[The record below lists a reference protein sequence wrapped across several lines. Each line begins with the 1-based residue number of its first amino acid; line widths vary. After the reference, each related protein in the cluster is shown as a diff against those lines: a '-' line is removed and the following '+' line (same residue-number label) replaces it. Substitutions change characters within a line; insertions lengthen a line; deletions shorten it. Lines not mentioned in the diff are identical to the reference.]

1 MRLTSFNLTRF
12 FKMDFGIKTKTKLT
26 SLNLTRFLKPILEQ
40 KQNEIKVTQ
49 FDEIFEVDL
58 GIKTKNNI
66 Y

>member
-1 MRLTSFNLTRF
+1 MRFMKWIEFNV
-12 FKMDFGIKTKTKLT
+12 I
-26 SLNLTRFLKPILEQ
+26 
-40 KQNEIKVTQ
+40 Q

>member
-1 MRLTSFNLTRF
+1 
-12 FKMDFGIKTKTKLT
+12 MDFGIKTKTKLT

-40 KQNEIKVTQ
+40 KQNEIFKVTE

>member
-1 MRLTSFNLTRF
+1 
-12 FKMDFGIKTKTKLT
+12 MDFGIKTKTKLT
-26 SLNLTRFLKPILEQ
+26 SFYLTRFLKPILEQ
-40 KQNEIKVTQ
+40 KQNELKVTQ